1 MCKLTNEQMLRYFIF
16 KDCGFD
22 EERAKKTYDFV
33 MGNEPEP
40 QPESKLT
47 TELADGIYLMY
58 GKTAVMFIGQ
68 EVAAQGCTGVGVKLG
83 GKSLVLALTDIS
95 NDDVELTTQQ
105 GGTRFITGYHRAAED
120 MDGKTATDDIRD
132 ILNMG
137 ISDDEY
143 IPSLGE
149 LYFIMAH
156 FTRINAAME
165 AVGGEPLRN
174 DWYWSST
181 QYSETDAWYL
191 YLYCG
196 GANYRTKAT
205 WQGRVRSVSPFFSV
219 EPTHKVRCV
228 EKIVMP

>member
-22 EERAKKTYDFV
+22 EEIAKKSYDFV
-33 MGNEPEP
+33 MGNEQPEP
-40 QPESKLT
+40 QPESKPA

-58 GKTAVMFIGQ
+58 GKTAVPYTGQ
-68 EVAAQGCTGVGVKLG
+68 EVSAQGCTGVGVKFG

-95 NDDVELTTQQ
+95 DDDVELTTQQ
-105 GGTRFITGYHRAAED
+105 GGTRFITDYHRAAED

-149 LYFIMAH
+149 LYFILAY
-156 FTRINAAME
+156 FTQINAALE

-181 QYSETDAWYL
+181 QYSATHAWTL
-191 YLYCG
+191 YLDG
-196 GANYRTKAT
+196 GHANNRTKAT
-205 WQGRVRSVSPFFSV
+205 CQYRVRPVSAFLPLNS
-219 EPTHKVRCV
+219 
-228 EKIVMP
+228 

>member
-22 EERAKKTYDFV
+22 EEIAKKSYDFV

-40 QPESKLT
+40 QPESKPT

-58 GKTAVMFIGQ
+58 GKTAVPYTGY
-68 EVAAQGCTGVGVKLG
+68 EVSKDGKEGCTGIGVKFG

-95 NDDVELTTQQ
+95 DDDVELTTQQ
-105 GGTRFITGYHRAAED
+105 GGTRFITDYHRAAED

-137 ISDDEY
+137 IADDEY

-149 LYFIMAH
+149 LYFMLAH
-156 FTRINAAME
+156 FTRINAALE

-181 QYSETDAWYL
+181 QYGAADAWRL
-191 YLYCG
+191 GLG
-196 GANYRTKAT
+196 GGTARGDTKAAY
-205 WQGRVRSVSPFFSV
+205 QLRVRPVSAFLPLNS
-219 EPTHKVRCV
+219 
-228 EKIVMP
+228 

>member
-22 EERAKKTYDFV
+22 EEIAKKSYDFV

-40 QPESKLT
+40 QPESKPT

-58 GKTAVMFIGQ
+58 GKTAVPYTGY
-68 EVAAQGCTGVGVKLG
+68 EVSKDGKEGCTGIGVKFG
-83 GKSLVLALTDIS
+83 GKSLVVALNDIS
-95 NDDVELTTQQ
+95 DDDIELTTKQ
-105 GGTRFITGYHRAAED
+105 GGTRFITDYHQAAED
-120 MDGKTATDDIRD
+120 MDGKAATDDIRD

-137 ISDDEY
+137 IADDEY

-149 LYFIMAH
+149 LYFMLAH
-156 FTRINAAME
+156 FTRINAALE

-181 QYSETDAWYL
+181 QYSATNAWYL
-191 YLYCG
+191 YLSNGYAG
-196 GANYRTKAT
+196 SNTKAAN
-205 WQGRVRSVSPFFSV
+205 QYRVRPVSAFLPLNS
-219 EPTHKVRCV
+219 
-228 EKIVMP
+228 

>member
-22 EERAKKTYDFV
+22 EEIAKKSYDFV

-40 QPESKLT
+40 QSESKPT

-58 GKTAVMFIGQ
+58 GKTAVPYTGY
-68 EVAAQGCTGVGVKLG
+68 EVSKDGKEGCTGIGVKFG

-95 NDDVELTTQQ
+95 DDDVELTTQQ
-105 GGTRFITGYHRAAED
+105 GGTRFITDYHRAAED

-137 ISDDEY
+137 IADDEY

-149 LYFIMAH
+149 LYFILAH
-156 FTRINAAME
+156 FTQINAALE

-181 QYSETDAWYL
+181 QYSATRAWGL
-191 YLYCG
+191 YLGDGLAGSYP
-196 GANYRTKAT
+196 KAPG
-205 WQGRVRSVSPFFSV
+205 QCRVRPVSAFLPLNS
-219 EPTHKVRCV
+219 
-228 EKIVMP
+228 

>member
-22 EERAKKTYDFV
+22 EEIAKKSYDFV

-40 QPESKLT
+40 QPESKPT

-58 GKTAVMFIGQ
+58 GKTAVPYTGY
-68 EVAAQGCTGVGVKLG
+68 EVSKDGKEGCTGIGVKFG
-83 GKSLVLALTDIS
+83 GKSLVVVLNDIS
-95 NDDVELTTQQ
+95 DDDIELTTKQ
-105 GGTRFITGYHRAAED
+105 GGTRFITDYHQAAED
-120 MDGKTATDDIRD
+120 MDGKAATDDIRD

-137 ISDDEY
+137 IADDEY

-149 LYFIMAH
+149 LYFILAH
-156 FTRINAAME
+156 FTQINAALE

-181 QYSETDAWYL
+181 QYSATYAWGL
-191 YLYCG
+191 YLSYG
-196 GANYRTKAT
+196 SALNPTKASNHL
-205 WQGRVRSVSPFFSV
+205 RVRPVSAFLPLNS
-219 EPTHKVRCV
+219 
-228 EKIVMP
+228 

>member
-22 EERAKKTYDFV
+22 EEIAKKSYDFV

-40 QPESKLT
+40 QPESKPT

-58 GKTAVMFIGQ
+58 GKTAVPYTGY
-68 EVAAQGCTGVGVKLG
+68 EVSKDGKEGCTGIGVKFG
-83 GKSLVLALTDIS
+83 GKSLVVVLNDIS
-95 NDDVELTTQQ
+95 DDDIELTTKQ
-105 GGTRFITGYHRAAED
+105 GGTRFITDYHQAAED
-120 MDGKTATDDIRD
+120 MDGKAATDDIRD

-137 ISDDEY
+137 IADDEY

-149 LYFIMAH
+149 LYFMLAH
-156 FTRINAAME
+156 FTRINAALE

-181 QYSETDAWYL
+181 QYSATNAWTFYL
-191 YLYCG
+191 YNG
-196 GANYRTKAT
+196 DATNTTKAT
-205 WQGRVRSVSPFFSV
+205 SQLRVRPVSAFLPLNS
-219 EPTHKVRCV
+219 
-228 EKIVMP
+228 

>member
-22 EERAKKTYDFV
+22 EEIAKKSYDFV

-40 QPESKLT
+40 QPESKPT

-58 GKTAVMFIGQ
+58 GKTAVPYTGQ
-68 EVAAQGCTGVGVKLG
+68 EVSAQGCTGVGVKFG

-95 NDDVELTTQQ
+95 DDDVELTTQQ
-105 GGTRFITGYHRAAED
+105 GGTRFITDYHRAAED

-149 LYFIMAH
+149 LYFILAY
-156 FTRINAAME
+156 FTQINAALE

-181 QYSETDAWYL
+181 QYSATHAWYL
-191 YLYCG
+191 SLTYGYASNL
-196 GANYRTKAT
+196 TKAT
-205 WQGRVRSVSPFFSV
+205 SQGRVRPVSAFLPLNS
-219 EPTHKVRCV
+219 
-228 EKIVMP
+228 

>member
-22 EERAKKTYDFV
+22 EEIAKKSYDFV

-40 QPESKLT
+40 QPESKPT
-47 TELADGIYLMY
+47 TELTDGIYLMY
-58 GKTAVMFIGQ
+58 EKHAVLFTGQ
-68 EVAAQGCTGVGVKLG
+68 EVSAQGCTGVGVKFG

-95 NDDVELTTQQ
+95 DNDIELTTKQ
-105 GGTRFITGYHRAAED
+105 GGTRFITSYHHAAED

-149 LYFIMAH
+149 LYFILAH
-156 FTRINAAME
+156 FTQINAALE

-181 QYSETDAWYL
+181 QFSTSNAWYL
-191 YLYCG
+191 YLGDGYAG
-196 GANYRTKAT
+196 YGTKAAY
-205 WQGRVRSVSPFFSV
+205 QNRVRPVSAFLPLNS
-219 EPTHKVRCV
+219 
-228 EKIVMP
+228 

>member
-22 EERAKKTYDFV
+22 EEIAKKSYDFV

-40 QPESKLT
+40 QPESKPT

-58 GKTAVMFIGQ
+58 GKTAVPYTGY
-68 EVAAQGCTGVGVKLG
+68 EVSKDGKEGCTGIGVKFG
-83 GKSLVLALTDIS
+83 GKSLVVVLNDIS
-95 NDDVELTTQQ
+95 DDDIELTTKQ
-105 GGTRFITGYHRAAED
+105 GGTRFITDYHQAAED
-120 MDGKTATDDIRD
+120 MDGKAATDDIRD

-137 ISDDEY
+137 IADDKY

-149 LYFIMAH
+149 LYFMLAH
-156 FTRINAAME
+156 FTRINAALE

-181 QYSETDAWYL
+181 QYSATIAWHL
-191 YLYCG
+191 YLGDGYAG
-196 GANYRTKAT
+196 GSAKAAY
-205 WQGRVRSVSPFFSV
+205 QDRVRPVSAFLPLNS
-219 EPTHKVRCV
+219 
-228 EKIVMP
+228 

>member
-22 EERAKKTYDFV
+22 EEIAKKSYDFV
-33 MGNEPEP
+33 TGNEPK
-40 QPESKLT
+40 PESKPT

-58 GKTAVMFIGQ
+58 EKHAVLFTGQ
-68 EVAAQGCTGVGVKLG
+68 EVSAQGCTGVGVKFG

-95 NDDVELTTQQ
+95 DSDIELTTQQ
-105 GGTRFITGYHRAAED
+105 GGTRFITSYHHAAED

-149 LYFIMAH
+149 LYFILAH
-156 FTRINAAME
+156 FTQINAALE

-181 QYSETDAWYL
+181 QYSATNAWGLGLGNGYA
-191 YLYCG
+191 G
-196 GANYRTKAT
+196 STAKAT
-205 WQGRVRSVSPFFSV
+205 YQSRVRPVSAFLPLNS
-219 EPTHKVRCV
+219 
-228 EKIVMP
+228 

>member
-22 EERAKKTYDFV
+22 EEIAKKSYDFV
-33 MGNEPEP
+33 MGNE
-40 QPESKLT
+40 QPELQQESKPA

-58 GKTAVMFIGQ
+58 GKTAVPYTGQ
-68 EVAAQGCTGVGVKLG
+68 EVSAQGCTGVGVKFG

-95 NDDVELTTQQ
+95 DDDVELTTQQ
-105 GGTRFITGYHRAAED
+105 GGTRFITDYHRAAED

-149 LYFIMAH
+149 LYFILAY
-156 FTRINAAME
+156 FTQINAALE

-181 QYSETDAWYL
+181 QYSATDAWNLNLNDGFAYFT
-191 YLYCG
+191 
-196 GANYRTKAT
+196 TKAAN
-205 WQGRVRSVSPFFSV
+205 QFRVRPVSAFLPLNS
-219 EPTHKVRCV
+219 
-228 EKIVMP
+228 

>member
-22 EERAKKTYDFV
+22 EEIAKKSYDFV

-40 QPESKLT
+40 QPESKPT

-58 GKTAVMFIGQ
+58 GKTAVPYTGC
-68 EVAAQGCTGVGVKLG
+68 EVSKDGKEGCTGIGVKFG

-95 NDDVELTTQQ
+95 VYDVKLTTQQ
-105 GGTRFITGYHRAAED
+105 GGTRFATNHHQAAED

-149 LYFIMAH
+149 LYFMLAH
-156 FTRINAAME
+156 FTMINAALE
-165 AVGGEPLRN
+165 AVGGEPLCN
-174 DWYWSST
+174 AWYWSST
-181 QYSETDAWYL
+181 QYSATNAWYL
-191 YLYCG
+191 YL
-196 GANYRTKAT
+196 NYGSAGIGTKVAY
-205 WQGRVRSVSPFFSV
+205 QYRVRPVSAFF
-219 EPTHKVRCV
+219 R
-228 EKIVMP
+228 

>member
-1 MCKLTNEQMLRYFIF
+1 MLRYFIF

-22 EERAKKTYDFV
+22 EEIAKKSYDFV

-40 QPESKLT
+40 QPESKPT

-58 GKTAVMFIGQ
+58 GKTAVPYTGY
-68 EVAAQGCTGVGVKLG
+68 EVSKDGKEGCTGIGVKFG

-95 NDDVELTTQQ
+95 DDDVELTTQQ
-105 GGTRFITGYHRAAED
+105 GGTRFITDYHRAAED

-149 LYFIMAH
+149 LYFMLAH
-156 FTRINAAME
+156 FTQINAALK

-181 QYSETDAWYL
+181 QYSATGAWTL
-191 YLYCG
+191 GLDHG
-196 GANYRTKAT
+196 GAYCSTKAT
-205 WQGRVRSVSPFFSV
+205 NQARVRPVSAFLPLNS
-219 EPTHKVRCV
+219 
-228 EKIVMP
+228 

>member
-22 EERAKKTYDFV
+22 EEIAKKSYDFV
-33 MGNEPEP
+33 MGNEPKP
-40 QPESKLT
+40 KSKSAI
-47 TELADGIYLMY
+47 ELADGIYLMY
-58 GKTAVMFIGQ
+58 EKHAVMFTGQ
-68 EVAAQGCTGVGVKLG
+68 EVSAQGCTGVGVKFG

-95 NDDVELTTQQ
+95 DDDVELTTQQ
-105 GGTRFITGYHRAAED
+105 GGTRFITDYHRAAED

-149 LYFIMAH
+149 LYFILAH
-156 FTRINAAME
+156 FTQINAALE

-181 QYSETDAWYL
+181 QYSATYAWYL
-191 YLYCG
+191 GLSDG
-196 GANYRTKAT
+196 FADIIAKASG
-205 WQGRVRSVSPFFSV
+205 QGRVRPVSAFLPLNS
-219 EPTHKVRCV
+219 
-228 EKIVMP
+228 

>member
-22 EERAKKTYDFV
+22 EEIAKKSYDFV

-40 QPESKLT
+40 KPESKPT

-58 GKTAVMFIGQ
+58 GKTAVPYTGY
-68 EVAAQGCTGVGVKLG
+68 EVSKDGKEGCTGIGVKFG
-83 GKSLVLALTDIS
+83 GKSLVVVLNDIS
-95 NDDVELTTQQ
+95 DDDIELTTKQ
-105 GGTRFITGYHRAAED
+105 GGTRFITDYHQAAED

-137 ISDDEY
+137 IADDEY

-149 LYFIMAH
+149 LYFILAH
-156 FTRINAAME
+156 FTQINAALE

-181 QYSETDAWYL
+181 QCSAATAWL
-191 YLYCG
+191 LG
-196 GANYRTKAT
+196 LNYGLASYDTKAAY
-205 WQGRVRSVSPFFSV
+205 QDRVRPVSAFLPLNS
-219 EPTHKVRCV
+219 
-228 EKIVMP
+228 